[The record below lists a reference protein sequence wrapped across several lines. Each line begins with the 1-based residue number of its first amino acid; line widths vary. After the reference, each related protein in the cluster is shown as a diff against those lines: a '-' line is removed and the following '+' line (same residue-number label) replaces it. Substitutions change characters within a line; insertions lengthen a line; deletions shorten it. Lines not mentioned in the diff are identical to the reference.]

1 MAQPGYPPNPSGQ
14 PAYGWANP
22 SENQGQGYPQQGY
35 PQQGYPQ
42 QGYPPSY
49 TQSPQAQQA
58 SGLNRMYG
66 AAEQD
71 GHVSP
76 TGMEAD
82 TIGSFSEKSIR
93 MAFVRKV
100 YAILMVQLAITVGFI
115 AVFLYVPEV
124 KRFAAENT
132 WLLWVAM
139 AMTFVLLIVLA
150 CCNDFRRRWP
160 LNIILLLLFT
170 LCEGFLLGAVST
182 AYRTD
187 DVLIAAGI
195 CAVVCLGLTIFA
207 FQTKWDFTAMGGI
220 LFVGILILMIF
231 GILAIFIRNKI
242 LDLVYASLGALV
254 FSCYIV
260 FDTQM
265 MLGGKHKYSISPE
278 EYIFAALNLY
288 LDIVNLFLYILAIVG
303 GSRR

>member
-14 PAYGWANP
+14 PAYGWTVP
-22 SENQGQGYPQQGY
+22 GDNQGQGI
-35 PQQGYPQ
+35 
-42 QGYPPSY
+42 PPSY
-49 TQSPQAQQA
+49 AQSPPFATQPPPTFQPQAA
-58 SGLNRMYG
+58 SNFNRMYG
-66 AAEQD
+66 SAGYEA
-71 GHVSP
+71 SP

-82 TIGSFSEKSIR
+82 SAGSFSEKSIR

-100 YAILMVQLAITVGFI
+100 YAILMVQLSITVSFI

-124 KRFAAENT
+124 KRFSAENS
-132 WLLWVAM
+132 WVLWVAM

-150 CCNDFRRRWP
+150 CCSDFRRRWP
-160 LNIILLLLFT
+160 LNIILLMLFT
-170 LCEGFLLGAVST
+170 LCEGFLLGAISS

-187 DVLIAAGI
+187 DVLMAAGI

-207 FQTKWDFTAMGGI
+207 FQTKWDFTACGGI
-220 LFVGILILMIF
+220 LFVGILILLIF
-231 GILAIFIRNKI
+231 GILAIFIQNRI

>member
-1 MAQPGYPPNPSGQ
+1 M
-14 PAYGWANP
+14 
-22 SENQGQGYPQQGY
+22 
-35 PQQGYPQ
+35 
-42 QGYPPSY
+42 
-49 TQSPQAQQA
+49 
-58 SGLNRMYG
+58 
-66 AAEQD
+66 
-71 GHVSP
+71 SP
-76 TGMEAD
+76 TGMEGD
-82 TIGSFSEKSIR
+82 NIGSFSEKSIR
-93 MAFVRKV
+93 LAFVRKV

-115 AVFLYVPEV
+115 ALFLYIPSV
-124 KRFAAENT
+124 KQFTAGNP
-132 WLLWVAM
+132 WVLWVAL

-170 LCEGFLLGAVST
+170 LCEGFLLGAIST

-187 DVLIAAGI
+187 DVLIAVGI

-207 FQTKWDFTAMGGI
+207 FQTKWDFTACGGI
-220 LFVGILILMIF
+220 MFVGILVLLIF
-231 GILAIFIRNKI
+231 GLLAIIIQNKI